1 MKPILLPLLFLLTIF
16 GAHAQDL
23 SIGSYN
29 IRFDNPRDSGNLWKD
44 RKAAVASL
52 VRYHEFDF
60 FGTQEGLVH
69 QLEDLQ
75 TMLPGFAWYGK
86 GRDDGQRKGEFA
98 AIFYDA
104 QRFNLLDSGTF
115 WLSENPDKPGHGW
128 DANLNRVC
136 SWIRLKEKKGNL
148 DFYVFNAH
156 FDHQGIK
163 AREESSKLILEKI
176 PAIAGKKPVILTGDF
191 NGDHDSKWYKTLAES
206 GILRDTY
213 KMTNDPYALNGSFN
227 SFNPQRVGKGIIDHV
242 FVSHHFRV
250 KKWAILTDT
259 YSGRFPS
266 DHFPVKV
273 DVYVGKRKDRN

>member
-1 MKPILLPLLFLLTIF
+1 MKPVLLPLLFLLIF
-16 GAHAQDL
+16 SGSIAQHL

-44 RKAAVASL
+44 RKAAVATL
-52 VRYHEFDF
+52 VKYHEFDL

-75 TMLPGFAWYGK
+75 AMLPGFAWYGK
-86 GRDDGQRKGEFA
+86 GRDDGQRKGEFS
-98 AIFYDA
+98 AIFYNKE
-104 QRFNLLDSGTF
+104 RFEIRDSGTF
-115 WLSENPDKPGHGW
+115 WLSEAPDKPGHGW

-136 SWIRLKEKKGNL
+136 SWVRLKEKKGNL

-176 PAIAGKKPVILTGDF
+176 KAIAGSRPVILTGDF
-191 NGDHDSKWYKTLAES
+191 NGDHESKWYKTLAES
-206 GILRDTY
+206 TILKDTY
-213 KMTNDPYALNGSFN
+213 KMTLEPYALNGSFN
-227 SFNPQRVGKGIIDHV
+227 AFNPSGVGRGIIDHV
-242 FVSHHFRV
+242 FVSHQFRV
-250 KKWAILTDT
+250 KKWGILTDT
-259 YSGRFPS
+259 YFGKFPS

-273 DVYVGKRKDRN
+273 DIYVGKRKSRN